1 MWQSWKHIAMP
12 GFSRASAFYAGFFL
26 SGKRSICPLG
36 NSLLSL
42 NLLPIFAPNYKHR
55 MYQQILEKKE
65 KLAVI
70 GLGYV
75 GLPIALAFARK
86 ASVIGFDIN
95 LSRIEMMKQ
104 GIDPSNELARE
115 EFEGCDIT
123 FTNSLD
129 VLREARF
136 FIVAV
141 PTPVDEHNVPDLTP
155 VKKASETIGKV
166 LKKGDYVVFEST
178 VYPGCTEEDCLP
190 IIEKLS
196 GLKNKID
203 FKLGYSPE
211 RINPGDKKHTLAT
224 IVKVVSGCDEESLDS
239 IARVYEMVV
248 DAGVHRASSIK
259 VAEAAKIIENTQ
271 RDLNIALM
279 NELSIIFDKM
289 NINTFEVLEAAGTKW
304 NFLKFSPGL
313 VGGHC
318 IGVDPYYLTYK
329 ASELGYNSRVI
340 LAGRHINDNMSIYV
354 ARKVVRHIISHV
366 ADVKAARVLVMGATF
381 KENVSDIRNSKVADV
396 VRELKEFF
404 LNVDVV
410 DPHASSEEL
419 EHEYGFGLAPSEGRD
434 YDAVIVTVCHESYA
448 SLDDAY
454 FTSITKPDALIAD
467 LKGIY
472 RNKITSRA
480 YWSF

>member
-1 MWQSWKHIAMP
+1 M
-12 GFSRASAFYAGFFL
+12 
-26 SGKRSICPLG
+26 
-36 NSLLSL
+36 
-42 NLLPIFAPNYKHR
+42 YKD
-55 MYQQILEKKE
+55 LVDKKA

-75 GLPIALAFARK
+75 GLPIALEFAK
-86 ASVIGFDIN
+86 KISVIGFDIN
-95 LSRIEMMKQ
+95 AKRVEMMKQ
-104 GIDPSNELARE
+104 GIDPSNELE
-115 EFEGCDIT
+115 KKDFEGTDIV

-129 VLREARF
+129 VLREAKF

-155 VKKASETIGKV
+155 VQKASETIGKV
-166 LKKGDYVVFEST
+166 IKKGDYVVFEST

-196 GLKNKID
+196 GLKNVKD
-203 FKLGYSPE
+203 FKIGYSPE
-211 RINPGDKKHTLAT
+211 RINPGDKKHTIRT
-224 IVKVVSGCDEESLDS
+224 IIKVVSGCDPESAET
-239 IARVYEMVV
+239 IANVYKLVV
-248 DAGVHRASSIK
+248 DAGVHKAPSIK

-289 NINTFEVLEAAGTKW
+289 GINTYDVLEAAGTKW
-304 NFLKFSPGL
+304 NFLKFYPGL

-329 ASELGYNSRVI
+329 ANELGYNSRVI
-340 LAGRHINDNMSIYV
+340 LAGRYINDNMSLYV
-354 ARKVVRHIISHV
+354 ARKVTTHIISTV
-366 ADVKAARVLVMGATF
+366 SDVKAARVLVMGATF

-396 VRELKEFF
+396 VKELQSFF

-410 DPHASSEEL
+410 DPQADSDEL
-419 EHEYGFGLAPSEGRD
+419 KHEYGFGLTKTVGKD
-434 YDAVIVTVCHESYA
+434 YDAVIITVCHEPYA
-448 SLDDAY
+448 AFDDAY
-454 FTSITKPDALIAD
+454 FASITKKNALIAD

-472 RNKITSRA
+472 RGQITSRP